1 MKRER
6 HPFLIHLAC
15 KHPHGL
21 NHDHHIRCL
30 YGDDDVAEILIA
42 THAQELHHRFHHSG
56 RGVAI
61 AAHYPVRQRA
71 VVHSETHGCGV
82 RLADIKKRHKCVANL
97 FNLRGI
103 FLIGEFKFF
112 ECAGG
117 IHEIAGIY
125 AHFLTGLRGLERRIR
140 IEMHI
145 RHQGHVTPGRIET
158 LTDFRHVLGL
168 AHTLGGETH
177 NLSAGLCYA
186 DSLRHTPLGVE
197 GRRVGH

>member
-1 MKRER
+1 M
-6 HPFLIHLAC
+6 
-15 KHPHGL
+15 
-21 NHDHHIRCL
+21 
-30 YGDDDVAEILIA
+30 
-42 THAQELHHRFHHSG
+42 
-56 RGVAI
+56 
-61 AAHYPVRQRA
+61 
-71 VVHSETHGCGV
+71 VHSETHGCGV

-168 AHTLGGETH
+168 AHTLGGQTH
-177 NLSAGLCYA
+177 KLSAGGGYA
-186 DSLRHTPLGVE
+186 QRLGHTAIDIVGAEIGHTLHTQ
-197 GRRVGH
+197 RRSAPYGDTGHPHGPRVATPVIVAAHIS